1 MTSFSFVDTL
11 RVNKRLFA
19 NSNVLNRL
27 ALFQVAVSLGQMPS
41 CGEGRFFNTHSLSG
55 TVSWSMLREP
65 AAGQWHMD
73 IQTDV
78 GFFLLDPEG
87 LADGPHKGDDGG

>member
-19 NSNVLNRL
+19 RPNVLNRL
-27 ALFQVAVSLGQMPS
+27 ALFQVAVGLGQMPS
-41 CGEGRFFNTHSLSG
+41 CGEARFLILPSGG
-55 TVSWSMLREP
+55 TVSWSMLQEP

-73 IQTDV
+73 IQTNV
-78 GFFLLDPEG
+78 GFFLPDPGG
-87 LADGPHKGDDGG
+87 LADGPTQGDDGR